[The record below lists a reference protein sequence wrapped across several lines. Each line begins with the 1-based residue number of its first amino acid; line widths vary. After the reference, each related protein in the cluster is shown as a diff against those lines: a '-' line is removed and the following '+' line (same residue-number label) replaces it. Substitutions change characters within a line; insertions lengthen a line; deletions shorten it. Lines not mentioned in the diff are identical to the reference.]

1 MGTTLTRTDRPAAT
15 IRVGTPAD
23 TVRLAAFGRKTFGET
38 FRPYNTAEDIQLH
51 LDRTFGPD
59 KQAAELADPE
69 WTTLLQECEGEL
81 AGYAQVRMH
90 DVPSSVTLPAPIE
103 LLRFYVDAKWH
114 GRGLAAQLMN
124 AVFEAAGRHHAK
136 SVWLC
141 VWQENPRA
149 ISFYG
154 KLGFSIVGAQPFILG
169 NDRQLDWVMARPL

>member
-1 MGTTLTRTDRPAAT
+1 MATTRTRTDTPAS

-23 TVRLAAFGRKTFGET
+23 AARLAAFGRKTFSET
-38 FRPYNTAEDIQLH
+38 FGPDNTAEDLRLH
-51 LDRTFGPD
+51 LDRTFSPD

-69 WTTLLQECEGEL
+69 WTTLLQECDGEL

-90 DVPSSVTLPAPIE
+90 DSPASVTTPAPIE

-114 GRGLAAQLMN
+114 GQGLAAQLMK
-124 AVFEAAGRHHAK
+124 AVFEAAATHGAR

-149 ISFYG
+149 IAFYG
-154 KLGFSIVGAQPFILG
+154 KQGFITVGSQVFILG
-169 NDRQLDWVMARPL
+169 TDRQLDWVMARPL